1 MNHLLPTQ
9 TTKDEDARDA
19 HVAILPIGSFEQHG
33 PYLPLATDAAIA
45 SIIARELAQLYPVRH
60 LPPITIS
67 CSHEHKAWPGTVSIS
82 AKTLL
87 ALVTDIQ
94 ASLRASGINKLVL
107 INAHGG
113 NYTLSNVVQ
122 EATVS
127 ERCMA
132 LFPTSA
138 DWNGARAAANM
149 ETTAHEDMHAGE
161 LEASILLAAN
171 PELVQDGYDTVDHIA
186 NDRKDLLTVGMEAY
200 TKSGVIGRPSLAT
213 AEKGRAVLDYLGDA
227 FRSCLRSIDM
237 VV

>member
-82 AKTLL
+82 ARTLFSL
-87 ALVTDIQ
+87 ITDIQ
-94 ASLRASGINKLVL
+94 QSLRASGINKLVL

-132 LFPTSA
+132 LFPTST
-138 DWNGARAAANM
+138 DWKGARAAANM
-149 ETTAHEDMHAGE
+149 ETSSHEDMHAGE
-161 LEASILLAAN
+161 LEVSILLAAN
-171 PELVQDGYDTVDHIA
+171 PELVRDGYDTVDHIA

-213 AEKGRAVLDYLGDA
+213 AEKGRAVLDYLGET
-227 FRSCLRSIDM
+227 FRSCLRSID
-237 VV
+237 VVV

>member
-9 TTKDEDARDA
+9 TTKDEHVRDA

-45 SIIARELAQLYPVRH
+45 SIISREIAQLYPVRY

-82 AKTLL
+82 AKTLF
-87 ALVTDIQ
+87 ALVADIQ
-94 ASLRASGINKLVL
+94 TSLRASGINKLIL

-113 NYTLSNVVQ
+113 NYVLSNIVQ
-122 EATVS
+122 EATIA

-132 LFPTSA
+132 LFPTST
-138 DWNGARAAANM
+138 DWKTARTKANM
-149 ETTAHEDMHAGE
+149 ETSGHEDMHAGE
-161 LEASILLAAN
+161 LEVSILLATN
-171 PELVQDGYDTVDHIA
+171 PELVRDGYDTVDHVA

-200 TKSGVIGRPSLAT
+200 TKTGVIGRPSLAT
-213 AEKGRAVLDYLGDA
+213 AEKGRAVLDYLGEA
-227 FRSCLRSIDM
+227 FRSCLRSID
-237 VV
+237 VVV